1 MMGFGV
7 RKLFCKKE
15 SVPAALVFFVP
26 SGFLASLRHGVE
38 RSWRG
43 IGTLLEK
50 SRDWVFVMSFAIP
63 ALMTGG
69 CIPSA

>member
-1 MMGFGV
+1 MGFAV

-15 SVPAALVFFVP
+15 SVPAGLVFFVS

-43 IGTLLEK
+43 IRTLLK
-50 SRDWVFVMSFAIP
+50 NPRDRVFS
-63 ALMTGG
+63 
-69 CIPSA
+69 